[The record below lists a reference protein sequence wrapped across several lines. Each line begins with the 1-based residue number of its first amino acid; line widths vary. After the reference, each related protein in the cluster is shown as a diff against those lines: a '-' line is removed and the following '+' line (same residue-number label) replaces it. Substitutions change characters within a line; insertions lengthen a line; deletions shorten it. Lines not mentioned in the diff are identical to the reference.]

1 MEVKLRSSIPS
12 RSANKV
18 SVCNVFRYVQISSVS
33 CYMARFTALL
43 CSLQKLPSN
52 GGECMFIN
60 MLTFCL
66 SFHSMAAKLLLTLLF
81 VTQLQFHCM
90 SKILWHPFSIQSNSP
105 TAVYFLVCKLSDGDE
120 KILSM
125 YNVCPTFSI
134 LTESSVTV
142 TCVSVMEGVTCF
154 PSLPAY
160 TVIL

>member
-1 MEVKLRSSIPS
+1 
-12 RSANKV
+12 
-18 SVCNVFRYVQISSVS
+18 
-33 CYMARFTALL
+33 MARFTALPCL
-43 CSLQKLPSN
+43 FQKLPSN

-66 SFHSMAAKLLLTLLF
+66 SFHSMAVKLLLTLLF

-120 KILSM
+120 KILSKM
-125 YNVCPTFSI
+125 CPTFSI
-134 LTESSVTV
+134 LTVSSVTV
-142 TCVSVMEGVTCF
+142 TCVAVMEGVTCF
-154 PSLPAY
+154 LSLPAY